1 MTETTK
7 KKPVSPSHR
16 DKPWVAVALRKPVY
30 ALLKDMAKH
39 EGRTIGG
46 QMSWLIEQAY
56 DQIMPEK
63 K

>member
-1 MTETTK
+1 MTEDVK

-16 DKPWVAVALRKPVY
+16 EKPWVAVALRKPVY
-30 ALLKDMAKH
+30 ALLKDMAKY
-39 EGRTIGG
+39 ENRTIGG

>member
-7 KKPVSPSHR
+7 NKPVSPSHR

-30 ALLKDMAKH
+30 ALLKDMANH

-56 DQIMPEK
+56 TQIMPEK